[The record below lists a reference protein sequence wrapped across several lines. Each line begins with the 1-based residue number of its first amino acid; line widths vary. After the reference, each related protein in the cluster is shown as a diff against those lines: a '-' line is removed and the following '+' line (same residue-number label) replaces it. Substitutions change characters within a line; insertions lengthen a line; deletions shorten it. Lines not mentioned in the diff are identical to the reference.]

1 MTQKDRIENLVKLI
15 TALENEP
22 VTAKE
27 YPDTEVEISML
38 KACLTIERANKA
50 RDRLNGIL
58 KD

>member
-1 MTQKDRIENLVKLI
+1 MTREDRIDSLVKLI

-27 YPDTEVEISML
+27 HPDTEVEISML
-38 KACLTIERANKA
+38 KTCLTIERANKA
-50 RDRLNGIL
+50 RGILNRIL